1 MAKILQLRRGTTAQH
16 ATFTGAVGEV
26 TVDTDKDT
34 LVVHDG
40 AKAGGY
46 SLQRSDQKIGSAAA
60 ADTATQLT
68 NSQSIQ
74 VNLASTAAASF
85 NGTANA
91 SPGVT
96 GVLPAAYG
104 GTGRTDGK
112 AVAWVTPRTVS
123 LTGAVVGSASV
134 DGSANVSISTTMTV
148 SGVPTGA
155 IMAFDLTTP
164 PDGWL
169 LCDGRA
175 VSRTTYAALFA
186 AIGTRH
192 GSGDGSST
200 FNLPDMD
207 GLFIEGTTDASK
219 VGQKIEA
226 GLPNITGSLDS
237 QRSFIIDYRTGYEG
251 ALKSLRSVQ
260 QDWDSRGSGGPNS
273 GSKFDFDASRSNS
286 LFGESLTVQPPSL
299 RLLPCIKA

>member
-68 NSQSIQ
+68 NSRSIQ

-134 DGSANVSISTTMTV
+134 DGSANVSISTTMTA

-226 GLPNITGSLDS
+226 GLPNITGLFKNDAASHGFDDGVFYQLNETGTVIDS
-237 QRSFIIDYRTGYEG
+237 KSFQHL
-251 ALKSLRSVQ
+251 A
-260 QDWDSRGSGGPNS
+260 GGRIGFS
-273 GSKFDFDASRSNS
+273 ASRSNAIYGAS
-286 LFGESLTVQPPSL
+286 TVQPSAL
-299 RLLPCIKA
+299 LLLPCIKF

>member
-68 NSQSIQ
+68 NSRSIQ

-134 DGSANVSISTTMTV
+134 DGSANVSISTTMTA

-226 GLPNITGSLDS
+226 GLPNITGELPAGTFTTAG
-237 QRSFIIDYRTGYEG
+237 QPTGCF
-251 ALKSLRSVQ
+251 
-260 QDWDSRGSGGPNS
+260 SRGSDGQHTWAGGSYAGITLVFNAA
-273 GSKFDFDASRSNS
+273 GSNQTYGSSS
-286 LFGESLTVQPPSL
+286 TVQPNA
-299 RLLPCIKA
+299 LLLMPCIKS

>member
-60 ADTATQLT
+60 ADTATKLT
-68 NSQSIQ
+68 NSRSIR
-74 VNLASTAAASF
+74 VNLASKAAASF

-134 DGSANVSISTTMTV
+134 DGSANVSISTTMTA

-226 GLPNITGSLDS
+226 GLPNITGSTQIGEYPLYTVKHTGAFSGTDNGDA
-237 QRSFIIDYRTGYEG
+237 DYHGQDIHSNVPR
-251 ALKSLRSVQ
+251 SLR
-260 QDWDSRGSGGPNS
+260 
-273 GSKFDFDASRSNS
+273 FDASQSSSIYGRSS
-286 LFGESLTVQPPSL
+286 VVQPPAMQ
-299 RLLPCIKA
+299 LLPCIKT

>member
-68 NSQSIQ
+68 NSRSIQ

-134 DGSANVSISTTMTV
+134 DGSANVSISTTMTA

-226 GLPNITGSLDS
+226 GLPNITGVVRYQPDMGL
-237 QRSFIIDYRTGYEG
+237 TGGEG
-251 ALKSLRSVQ
+251 NYSGAFYKGEGVQ
-260 QDWDSRGSGGPNS
+260 HAVNGTQYGQSYWLGIS
-273 GSKFDFDASRSNS
+273 ASRSNGIYS
-286 LFGESLTVQPPSL
+286 GSTVQPPAAQAL
-299 RLLPCIKA
+299 FCIKT

>member
-68 NSQSIQ
+68 NSRSIQ

-134 DGSANVSISTTMTV
+134 DGSANVSISTTMTA

-226 GLPNITGSLDS
+226 GLPNITGTIKTDGL
-237 QRSFIIDYRTGYEG
+237 
-251 ALKSLRSVQ
+251 
-260 QDWDSRGSGGPNS
+260 RGSINPQPAGAFYWDQQNNSSHSGGSNNGGLMGFS
-273 GSKFDFDASRSNS
+273 ADRVNKIYGSSS
-286 LFGESLTVQPPSL
+286 TVQPASL
-299 RLLPCIKA
+299 RFLPCIKL

>member
-68 NSQSIQ
+68 NSRSIQ

-134 DGSANVSISTTMTV
+134 DGSANVSISTTMTA

-226 GLPNITGSLDS
+226 GLPNITGELPAGT
-237 QRSFIIDYRTGYEG
+237 FTTAGLPTGCF
-251 ALKSLRSVQ
+251 
-260 QDWDSRGSGGPNS
+260 SRGSGGQHTWAG
-273 GSKFDFDASRSNS
+273 GSYTGITLVFNAAGSNQTYGS
-286 LFGESLTVQPPSL
+286 SSTVQPPAL
-299 RLLPCIKA
+299 QGLFCIKT